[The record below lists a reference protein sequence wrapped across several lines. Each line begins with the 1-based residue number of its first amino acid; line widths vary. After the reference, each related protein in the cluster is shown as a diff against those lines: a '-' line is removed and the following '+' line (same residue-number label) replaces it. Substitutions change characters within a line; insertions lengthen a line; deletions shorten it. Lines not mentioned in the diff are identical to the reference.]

1 MSHSILV
8 VDDSSDIL
16 SLMPI
21 VFESEGFEVFT
32 TKNGAL
38 GLDLLLSGLR
48 PSLILLDR
56 QLSDMNGSMFLEIL
70 KANSSKILTSI
81 PVVYFTGSSNTD
93 AGLAAGIIFKPVD
106 LDNLIKAVMGY
117 ILPMAA

>member
-32 TKNGAL
+32 AKNGAL

-48 PSLILLDR
+48 PSLVLLDR

-81 PVVYFTGSSNTD
+81 PVVYFTGSRNTD
-93 AGLAAGIIFKPVD
+93 VGLAAGIIFKPVD
-106 LDNLIKAVMGY
+106 LDNLTKAVMGY